1 MLNMDFFLVMI
12 FSCDVYN
19 ASVSFFFGQ
28 SDLIKGK
35 ETRKKTEREVIYIYD
50 IEKLTAIV

>member
-35 ETRKKTEREVIYIYD
+35 ETRKKTEREVIYIYM
-50 IEKLTAIV
+50 I